1 MRQPTKHLSKAI
13 GYTFNDPSLFENA
26 LTHRSA
32 GSVNNERL
40 EFLGDA
46 ILGFIIADELYQQF
60 GSANEGQLSRLRSE
74 VVKGE
79 ALALLA
85 RELDLGVYLA
95 LGVGELRSG
104 GQSRDSILA
113 DAMEAIL
120 AAIYLDGGYGAVRQ
134 VILELFQGKLK
145 QLSLNTQKKDPKTA
159 LQEYLQAHKHA
170 LPEYAVVNV
179 VGEQHDQ
186 QFSVQCIVADLCLEC
201 EGRGTS
207 RRRAEQDAAEQMLT
221 QLFKR
226 ESDRD
231 D

>member
-1 MRQPTKHLSKAI
+1 MRQPTERLSKVI
-13 GYTFNDPSLFENA
+13 GYSFNDPSLFENA

-46 ILGFIIADELYQQF
+46 ILGFVVADELYQQF
-60 GSANEGQLSRLRSE
+60 SGANEGQLSRLRSE

-104 GQSRDSILA
+104 GQGRDSILA
-113 DAMEAIL
+113 DAVEAIL
-120 AAIYLDGGYGAVRQ
+120 AAIYLDGGYESARQ
-134 VILELFQGKLK
+134 VILHLFQSKLNK
-145 QLSLNTQKKDPKTA
+145 LSLDTQKKDPKTR

-170 LPEYAVVNV
+170 LPDYSVVNIA
-179 VGEQHDQ
+179 GEQHDQ
-186 QFSVQCIVADLCLEC
+186 QFSVQCVVADLQLAC
-201 EGRGTS
+201 EGNGSS
-207 RRRAEQDAAEQMLT
+207 RRRAEQDAAEQMLN
-221 QLFKR
+221 QLFQR
-226 ESDRD
+226 EK
-231 D
+231 

>member
-13 GYTFNDPSLFENA
+13 GYVFNDPSLFENA

-46 ILGFIIADELYQQF
+46 ILGFVVADELYQQF
-60 GSANEGQLSRLRSE
+60 SSANEGQLSRLRSE

-85 RELDLGVYLA
+85 RELDLGLYLA

-104 GQSRDSILA
+104 GQGRDSILA

-120 AAIYLDGGYGAVRQ
+120 AAIYLDGGYEAVRQ
-134 VILELFQGKLK
+134 VILNLFQDKLK
-145 QLSLNTQKKDPKTA
+145 QLSLDSQKKDPKTA

-170 LPEYAVVNV
+170 LPEYVVV
-179 VGEQHDQ
+179 DVAGEQHDQ
-186 QFSVQCIVADLCLEC
+186 QFSVQCVVADLHLEC
-201 EGRGTS
+201 EGHGTS
-207 RRRAEQDAAEQMLT
+207 RRRAEQDAAERMLS
-221 QLFKR
+221 QLFQR
-226 ESDRD
+226 EK
-231 D
+231 